1 MKLYKTVTEY
11 QDTDEIKTRE
21 FTSDDI
27 KNIMDHH
34 NVVLKLEEDITIIID
49 AYPKL

>member
-21 FTSDDI
+21 FTADDI

-34 NVVLKLEEDITIIID
+34 NGGLS
-49 AYPKL
+49 